1 VQPDRLVA
9 ISSEKGIDTLQ
20 VPRSGCTQTA
30 RTSSRTE
37 HDKEVVPMAATLA
50 TARRLPMPCAGI
62 SGHVSP
68 SGNLPLAYAN
78 DQEWTRP
85 GAAMT

>member
-1 VQPDRLVA
+1 
-9 ISSEKGIDTLQ
+9 
-20 VPRSGCTQTA
+20 
-30 RTSSRTE
+30 
-37 HDKEVVPMAATLA
+37 MAATLA